1 MIINST
7 NNHQMVSKDKE
18 KKLNNN
24 QTIFEIKDSIIPSDK
39 RSFYPNWNNQPPKQK
54 SIITSQETD
63 LLKTGGQL
71 CITAKAGV
79 GKSSICEAII
89 SNHLNP
95 NSDGLGFEVHLPL
108 ERNKILYIDT
118 ERSQSETW
126 DSWER
131 TLKRSEIEFPN
142 IDNRLIFGNY
152 KAFSLSERMDQ
163 VKETMSLNSDIGLI
177 IFDGGGDFVNNTND
191 IVEANLF
198 INWINTFNP
207 NISLIFTIHTNPKD
221 NKPRGHLGS
230 ELCRR
235 ANSVLLAR
243 KKENEVVEIT
253 SEFEDGKVRHGG
265 SVTWYYKFDI
275 EYKMFKSLDDYTPKK
290 TPSKSEKDKNKY
302 KEIAL
307 KIWGDK
313 KVMYF
318 SEIVNGISEETK
330 KDKNNSKAIFNRNFS
345 GTICE
350 RNGEDG
356 WKLINN

>member
-7 NNHQMVSKDKE
+7 NNHQMISKDKE
-18 KKLNNN
+18 KKLDNE

-71 CITAKAGV
+71 CITAKPGV

-152 KAFSLSERMDQ
+152 KAFCLSERMDQ
-163 VKETMSLNSDIGLI
+163 VKEIMSLNNDIGLI

-191 IVEANLF
+191 IMEANLF

-243 KKENEVVEIT
+243 KKENEIVEIT

-265 SVTWYYKFDI
+265 SVTSYYKFDV

-290 TPSKSEKDKNKY
+290 TTPRAEKNKSKY
-302 KEIAL
+302 KQMAI
-307 KIWGDK
+307 KIWGDNDL
-313 KVMYF
+313 MFF
-318 SEIVNGISEETK
+318 SDIVKEIQSITGKTYEA
-330 KDKNNSKAIFNRNFS
+330 SKSIFNRDFKKEN
-345 GTICE
+345 ICE
-350 RNGEDG
+350 GDKNG
-356 WKLINN
+356 WKLTID